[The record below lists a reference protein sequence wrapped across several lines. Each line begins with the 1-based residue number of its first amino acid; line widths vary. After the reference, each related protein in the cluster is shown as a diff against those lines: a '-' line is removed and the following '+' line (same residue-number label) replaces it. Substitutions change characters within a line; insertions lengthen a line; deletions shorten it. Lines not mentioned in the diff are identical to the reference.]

1 MLPGGGAVFLKQL
14 QLSQFRSYQELDL
27 SFTLGTNLLVGRNG
41 QGKTNVVEA
50 ISYLATLR
58 SHRVPSDAPL
68 VHLGADSATIN
79 AVVAKTEESGQERNV
94 TLSLQI
100 NPGKSNRAQIN
111 RAPARRARDILG
123 ITRVIM
129 FAPED
134 LALVKGDPDG
144 RRKFLDDVLVQL
156 QPAAAGLLTD
166 YDRIVRQRSSL
177 LKSLSGL
184 KKSGRLPADLSTL
197 DVWDQNLV
205 QVGGQIMWLRHRL
218 VEALQPQVAEM
229 YRAVS
234 SDQGDAKISYLS
246 SLARFNAEY
255 RLPQLPGQVSNPE
268 EYQELLAT
276 GLAQVR
282 SREIE
287 RGVCLLGPHR
297 DDLDLE
303 LGPFPAKGYASHGES
318 WSFAL
323 ALRLASWLIL
333 GGSGG
338 EEVPQWAMDWGSD
351 GDPILILDDVFA
363 ELDSNRRALLTEL
376 ITTSQQTFITAAVA
390 EDVPEQLQ
398 GEIFQ
403 VTSGAV
409 ARQ

>member
-27 SFTLGTNLLVGRNG
+27 NFALGTNLLVGRNG

-68 VHLGADSATIN
+68 VYLGADSATIN

-94 TLSLQI
+94 ALSLQI

-144 RRKFLDDVLVQL
+144 RRRFLDDVLVQL

-184 KKSGRLPADLSTL
+184 KKTGRLPADLSTL

-218 VEALQPQVAEM
+218 VDALVPQVAQM
-229 YRAVS
+229 YRAVA

-246 SLARFNAEY
+246 SLARFSAEY
-255 RLPQLPGQVSNPE
+255 RLPQLPGQVTEPE
-268 EYQELLAT
+268 EYQDLLAA

-282 SREIE
+282 SREID

-297 DDLDLE
+297 DDLNLE

-338 EEVPQWAMDWGSD
+338 AAVPQWAMDWGSD
-351 GDPILILDDVFA
+351 GDPILVLDDVFA
-363 ELDSNRRALLTEL
+363 ELDATRRALLTEL

-390 EDVPEQLQ
+390 EDVPQQLQ

-403 VTSGAV
+403 VTTGRV
-409 ARQ
+409 VQQ